1 MSTPYDAPEPQ
12 AYEAQPAP
20 ESPVQAAQPFRA
32 EVTKRKHTRQLVGGL
47 ILAFG
52 LIAILAFAAYFVK
65 QYRAEFAQSRAAKDK
80 EARSKVTVT
89 RKARD
94 FTAEEATDAPAAETP
109 TLPAP
114 APALPSRFTTQQ
126 GPATGGPLPGNMPLA
141 GNPAPLPASYP
152 QAEGTPP
159 GMPPAGA
166 PPRVDPPPS
175 MMMGGSMDEVSAAAK
190 AEAMVAEKSNVVVD
204 RTVQAMAKSK
214 SNGKPPSATDQAS
227 AAQLGD
233 RSFLL
238 ARGSWIPCVLET
250 QMNSSVP
257 GNTSCVVPDDVYS
270 DDGKALLVEK
280 GSRAQGSYGNSL
292 KVGDQRIAVQ
302 WARIKTTRGIV
313 VDVDSPATDGVGTA
327 GAGGYVDN
335 HWMDRIGAAVL
346 LSLVDDALAYTVAD
360 AQNKQS
366 SNSQGSQGT
375 SVYIPNNSIGSTR
388 RLSEKILD
396 STINIAPTL
405 NKNRGDRIMIFV
417 NRDLWFDSTYRLVKA
432 P

>member
-1 MSTPYDAPEPQ
+1 MSMPYESQEPQ
-12 AYEAQPAP
+12 AYEAQPVP
-20 ESPVQAAQPFRA
+20 DSPIEATQPFRA
-32 EVTKRKHTRQLVGGL
+32 EVRKRKHTRQVVGGL
-47 ILAFG
+47 ILALG
-52 LIAILAFAAYFVK
+52 LIGILALAAVMVK
-65 QYRAEFAQSRAAKDK
+65 QYRAEFAQNQAAKEKDASR
-80 EARSKVTVT
+80 EVTVT
-89 RKARD
+89 RKSRD
-94 FTAEEATDAPAAETP
+94 FNAQDPAEAPVAETP
-109 TLPAP
+109 AAP
-114 APALPSRFTTQQ
+114 VGNTALPSRFNSQQ
-126 GPATGGPLPGNMPLA
+126 GGPLPNSMTLPN
-141 GNPAPLPASYP
+141 NPAPLPSSYP
-152 QAEGTPP
+152 SQQGLPSGTVPVD
-159 GMPPAGA
+159 A
-166 PPRVDPPPS
+166 PRRVEAAPS
-175 MMMGGSMDEVSAAAK
+175 MMMGGPADAEDAAAK
-190 AEAMVAEKSNVVVD
+190 AEAMIAKSSALTVE
-204 RTVQAMAKSK
+204 RTVQAMSKTK
-214 SNGKPPSATDQAS
+214 SNGKPVSASDQAS

-250 QMNSSVP
+250 QLNSSVP
-257 GNTSCVVPDDVYS
+257 GNTSCVVPEDVYS

-280 GSRAQGSYGNSL
+280 GSRVQGSYGNSL

-366 SNSQGSQGT
+366 SNAQGSQGT
-375 SVYIPNNSIGSTR
+375 NVFLPNSSIGSTR

-405 NKNRGDRIMIFV
+405 YKNRGDRVMIFV
-417 NRDLWFDSTYRLVKA
+417 NRDLWFDSTYRLVKT